1 MKFEPTDYEDLKVIK
16 ACALST
22 DMKISDVTGERLQET
37 LDRIIEEASKA
48 APLSEGWY
56 LSRSSVSS
64 VAQQVVYVKNGQ
76 VCRWSDG
83 SGRIGSVAELRDQ
96 LTLLHRRDQLT
107 PFPSSGISAYSIDQ
121 VAERL
126 WAEINR
132 RSRGEIVLW
141 ENISEGQKGKDYYR
155 RLARAA
161 LGVGD

>member
-96 LTLLHRRDQLT
+96 LT

-161 LGVGD
+161 LGVGG